1 MTQTA
6 QFAIT
11 LLRECS
17 TLNDDGIP
25 TPATINDDAVTS
37 LTDAQALWQAMVDV
51 MASYK
56 WTEPGVPIAIVGCD
70 SLGPEGGLIA
80 ARLTV
85 EVSLS

>member
-1 MTQTA
+1 M
-6 QFAIT
+6 
-11 LLRECS
+11 
-17 TLNDDGIP
+17 
-25 TPATINDDAVTS
+25 TS
-37 LTDAQALWQAMVDV
+37 LGDAQALWQAMVDV
-51 MASYK
+51 MAGYK